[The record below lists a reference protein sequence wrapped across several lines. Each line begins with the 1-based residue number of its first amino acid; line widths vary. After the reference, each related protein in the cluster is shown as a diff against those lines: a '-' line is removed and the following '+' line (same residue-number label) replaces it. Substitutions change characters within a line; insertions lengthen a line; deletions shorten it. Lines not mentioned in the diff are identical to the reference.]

1 VLACVHTYTL
11 HGIEAVAIRVEVD
24 VAASSFPRL
33 VLVGLP
39 DPALR
44 ESRERVIVALRNQGF
59 RFPDRKITVNLAPA
73 GLPKAGAAFD
83 LPIALGLLVASGQAP
98 PDHLASLAWAG
109 ELSLEGRVRP
119 VRGCL
124 SMALAESRRP
134 GGPRTLVL
142 PAGNGVEAVAGGVPV
157 GEVASLAEAT
167 RVLFEGPG
175 RLRGVA
181 PAGDACPTPDAGQP
195 DMADVRGQR
204 LARRAME
211 VAAAGGHNVLL
222 LGSPGTG
229 KSMLA
234 ERLPG
239 ILPPLTHA
247 ERLEVTMVHSA
258 AGHIP
263 SGQGLVAARPFRA
276 PHHTI
281 SQPGLIGGGRPPRPG
296 EISLAHRGVLFL
308 DELPEFPRHVLESL
322 RQPLEA
328 GEAVITR
335 AGWTV
340 RLPCAFQLVAAMN
353 PCPCGLWEDPRGGC
367 RCTPHAIARYR
378 ARLSAA
384 LLDRIDIHQRMASVT
399 YQELSLLEEAED
411 SAGMLSRVMVAW
423 QRQRARFKGEERTY
437 CNAQMRLQQIHE
449 HCHLDDRSHGLLRM
463 GLTSLG
469 LSPRAYHRVL
479 KLARTLADLEDQP
492 AIGERHVIEAL
503 GYRDLDRAAREGA
516 GAAGYGA

>member
-11 HGIEAVAIRVEVD
+11 HGIEAIPVRVEVY

-44 ESRERVIVALRNQGF
+44 ESRERIIVALRNQGL
-59 RFPDRKITVNLAPA
+59 RFPDRKITVSLAPA

-83 LPIALGLLVASGQAP
+83 LPIAIGLLVASGQAP
-98 PDHLASLAWAG
+98 ASHLGSLAWAG

-124 SMALAESRRP
+124 SMALAESARAGRA
-134 GGPRTLVL
+134 RTLVL
-142 PAGNGVEAVAGGVPV
+142 PAGNGVEAAAGGIPV
-157 GEVASLAEAT
+157 GEVATLADAT

-175 RLRGVA
+175 RLGAVTRA
-181 PAGDACPTPDAGQP
+181 DGDGPGPRAGQP

-222 LGSPGTG
+222 IGPPGTG

-239 ILPPLTHA
+239 ILPPLTHP
-247 ERLEVTMVHSA
+247 ERLEVTRVHSA
-258 AGHIP
+258 AGLIP

-308 DELPEFPRHVLESL
+308 DELPEFPRSVLESL
-322 RQPLEA
+322 RQPLES
-328 GEAVITR
+328 GEVVIAR
-335 AGWTV
+335 SGWTV
-340 RLPCAFQLVAAMN
+340 RLPSAFQFVAAMN
-353 PCPCGLWEDPRGGC
+353 PCPCGRWDDPRGGC
-367 RCTPHAIARYR
+367 RCTPTTMARYR
-378 ARLSAA
+378 ARVSGP

-399 YQELSLLEEAED
+399 YLELSLLEEAED
-411 SAGMLSRVMVAW
+411 SAAMLSRVMVAW
-423 QRQRARFKGEERTY
+423 ERQKARYDGEERIY
-437 CNAQMRLQQIHE
+437 RNAQMRLQQIRQ
-449 HCHLDDRSHGLLRM
+449 HCRLDDRSQGLLRM
-463 GLTSLG
+463 GLASLG

-479 KLARTLADLEDQP
+479 RLARTLADLDDRP
-492 AIGERHVIEAL
+492 GIAERHVIEAL
-503 GYRDLDRAAREGA
+503 SYRDLDRGNTGGA
-516 GAAGYGA
+516 ESSGPRA

>member
-11 HGIEAVAIRVEVD
+11 HGIEAIPVRVEVD

-59 RFPDRKITVNLAPA
+59 RFPDRKITVSLAPA

-83 LPIALGLLVASGQAP
+83 LPIAIGLLVASGQAP
-98 PDHLASLAWAG
+98 ANHLASVAWAG

-124 SMALAESRRP
+124 AMALAEGRRS
-134 GGPRTLVL
+134 GRPRTLIL
-142 PAGNGVEAVAGGVPV
+142 PAGNGVEAAAGGAPV
-157 GEVASLAEAT
+157 GEVGTLAAAT
-167 RVLFEGPG
+167 RVLFEGPAG
-175 RLRGVA
+175 LPAAA
-181 PAGDACPTPDAGQP
+181 PAAADGPGPAEGQP

-211 VAAAGGHNVLL
+211 VAAAGGHNALL
-222 LGSPGTG
+222 IGPPGTG

-239 ILPPLTHA
+239 ILPPLTQP

-258 AGHIP
+258 AGLIP
-263 SGQGLVAARPFRA
+263 SGLGLVSARPFRA

-308 DELPEFPRHVLESL
+308 DELPEFPRYVLESL
-322 RQPLEA
+322 RQPLE
-328 GEAVITR
+328 GEEVVITR

-340 RLPCAFQLVAAMN
+340 RLPCAFQFIAAMN
-353 PCPCGLWEDPRGGC
+353 PCPCGLWQDPRGGC
-367 RCTPHAIARYR
+367 RCTPNAIARYR
-378 ARLSAA
+378 ARISGP

-399 YQELSLLEEAED
+399 YQELSLFESAED
-411 SAGMLSRVMVAW
+411 SAAMLSRVMVAW
-423 QRQRARFKGEERTY
+423 ERQRARFRGQERTY
-437 CNAQMRLQQIHE
+437 RNAQMRLQQIRE
-449 HCHLDDRSHGLLRM
+449 HCRLDDRSQGLLQM
-463 GLTSLG
+463 GLTNLG

-479 KLARTLADLEDQP
+479 KLARTLADLEDRAQI
-492 AIGERHVIEAL
+492 AERHVMEAL
-503 GYRDLDRAAREGA
+503 GYRELDRGAQEGA
-516 GAAGYGA
+516 AVSG